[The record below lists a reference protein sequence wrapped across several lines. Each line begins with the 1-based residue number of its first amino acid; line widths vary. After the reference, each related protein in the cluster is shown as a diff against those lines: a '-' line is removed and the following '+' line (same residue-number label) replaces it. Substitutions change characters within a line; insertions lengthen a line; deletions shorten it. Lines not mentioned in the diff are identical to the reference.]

1 MKVPVSWL
9 SEYVDIDISI
19 EELSH
24 KLTMS
29 GLEIGSVEAIGGT
42 WEDLIVIGRIVDIK
56 PHPNADRLQIPEID
70 VGLEELV
77 SVVCGAPNIRVG
89 QTIAYAA
96 AGASLRNPKTG
107 KVEKLKAAEIRGI
120 SSSGM
125 VCSALELGLSGNHE
139 GILELDKTLL
149 PGTPLT
155 QILGDHILESE
166 LTPNRPDCLSI
177 IGTANEVAAVTNQIV
192 RYPDV
197 AYKEDDSSEE
207 IFASTKV
214 VVDDQS
220 LCRRYTG
227 TLVRNLHVKTS
238 PDWLRN
244 RLEKSGIR
252 PINNVVDI
260 TNYVMLEMGQPLH
273 AFDKAKVKGDTIYVR
288 SARDQE
294 KLKTLDGQVRN
305 LVKDMLVIADE
316 SGPIGLAGI
325 MGGAN
330 TEVDDTTRDV
340 FLEAANFSAANI
352 RRSRSTLNLNTE
364 ASYRFERVL
373 QPDIALKALKRATK
387 LLVEVCNGNAAPGYI
402 DVYPDISVPKHI
414 TLSLSKLER
423 LLGVSFSSSQVLSVL
438 EKLGFQE
445 TSQTS
450 SMNDLIDTLD
460 PLSARSR
467 ENSITLTAPYWR
479 SDINIEEDVIEE
491 FARIYG
497 YDNLPTKKLTSEVP
511 EYRANEYL
519 NFKEVLR
526 NNLVASGMSEIVS
539 YVVSSRENL
548 EIVGAWPGNDAVMKL
563 LNPMDQTRPW
573 LRSSLLG
580 NLCEGL
586 AKNHR
591 LSPSGVRLFEVGHI
605 FMWSVDQ
612 SPDSLPNETEHLVGG
627 ITGLRSSVS
636 IWQQQEETVDFFDLK
651 GILEVA
657 VPLNGLS
664 LNFSPA
670 DHLAFKMGVC
680 ASISVNELDVGYI
693 GQISENVANHFEL
706 PTEETFIF
714 QIDLASLGQTVDATP
729 NMFEAIARFPSS
741 ARDVA
746 LLADVHI
753 SSAEIESIIGAHRLV
768 DGVFPIDSYVGEEIP
783 GGNKSVTY
791 RIIFQSD
798 TGTLEAGDIEKAQA
812 QIMRSLKHQLNVS
825 ERFSSD

>member
-9 SEYVDIDISI
+9 SEYVDINIPI

-29 GLEIGSVEAIGGT
+29 GLEIGSVEVVGGT
-42 WEDLIVIGRIVDIK
+42 WEDLIVIGKIVDIK
-56 PHPNADRLQIPEID
+56 PHPNADRLQVPEID

-77 SVVCGAPNIRVG
+77 SVVCGAPNIRPG

-96 AGASLRNPKTG
+96 EGARLRNPKTG
-107 KVEKLKAAEIRGI
+107 KVEKLRAAEIRGV

-125 VCSALELGLSGNHE
+125 VCSALELGLGGNHE
-139 GILELDKTLL
+139 GILELDGTLL

-177 IGTANEVAAVTNQIV
+177 IGTAYEVAAVTNQIV
-192 RYPDV
+192 KYPDV
-197 AYKEDDSSEE
+197 SYKEDDCSEE
-207 IFASTKV
+207 IFVSTKV

-220 LCRRYTG
+220 LCPRYTG
-227 TLVRNLHVKTS
+227 TLVRNIHVQTS

-244 RLEKSGIR
+244 RLEKSGVR

-273 AFDKAKVKGDTIYVR
+273 AFDRAKVKGDTIFVR

-294 KLKTLDGQVRN
+294 ELKTLDGQVRN
-305 LVKDMLVIADE
+305 LAEDMLVIADE

-330 TEVDDTTRDV
+330 TEVDDNTKDV

-352 RRSRSTLNLNTE
+352 RRSRTALNLDTE

-373 QPDIALKALKRATK
+373 QPGIALKALKRATK
-387 LLVEVCNGNAAPGYI
+387 LLVDLCNGRAAPGYI
-402 DVYPDISVPKHI
+402 DVYPDISAPKPI
-414 TLSLSKLER
+414 TLSLLKLER
-423 LLGVSFSSSQVLSVL
+423 LLGAQFSTSQVLLVL
-438 EKLGFQE
+438 EKLGFE
-445 TSQTS
+445 EIKHSS
-450 SMNDLIDTLD
+450 SMNDLVDTLD
-460 PLSARSR
+460 PVSARSR
-467 ENSITLTAPYWR
+467 ENIITVTAPYWR

-491 FARIYG
+491 FARIFG

-511 EYRANEYL
+511 EYKPNDYL
-519 NFKEVLR
+519 GFKEAIR
-526 NNLVASGMSEIVS
+526 NNFVASGLSEIVS
-539 YVVSSRENL
+539 YVVSTRKDL
-548 EIVGAWPGNDAVMKL
+548 EVVGAWPENDEAMKL

-586 AKNHR
+586 ARNHR
-591 LSPSGVRLFEVGHI
+591 FSPSGVRLFEMGHI
-605 FMWSVDQ
+605 FAWRANQ
-612 SPDSLPNETEHLVGG
+612 PHDSLPNETEQLVGG
-627 ITGLRSSVS
+627 ITGLRSSIS
-636 IWQQQEETVDFFDLK
+636 LWQQQEEAVDFFDLK

-657 VPLNGLS
+657 LPLNGLS
-664 LNFSPA
+664 LSFLPA
-670 DHLAFKMGVC
+670 DHLAFKKGVC
-680 ASISVNELDVGYI
+680 ASISVNDRDVGYL
-693 GQISENVANHFEL
+693 GQISANVANHFDL
-706 PTEETFIF
+706 PEEGTFIF
-714 QIDLASLGQTVDATP
+714 QINLSSLGETVDAKP
-729 NMFEAIARFPSS
+729 NMFAPIARFPSS

-746 LLADVHI
+746 LLADTHT
-753 SSAEIESIIGAHRLV
+753 SSAAIESIIGAHRLV
-768 DGVFPIDSYVGEEIP
+768 GGVFPIDSYIGEEIP
-783 GGNKSVTY
+783 TGHKSITY

-798 TGTLEAGDIEKAQA
+798 TGTLETSDIDKAQA
-812 QIMRSLKHQLNVS
+812 QIMRSLKHQLNVT